1 MHASRSETHQHQKK
15 QRSRRLK
22 RLLTINIVMLFIIGS
37 LAVVYFVQRQ
47 DGTEKLD
54 IASGNGSGANT
65 SNSGDGNNAATE
77 NSNSSN
83 ASADGGTNSNSDAAT
98 NEAASD
104 SGTNADSSDEANQG
118 EQKPA
123 ADQESSDGADDSN
136 SGSGSAVTST
146 GSTPSDSITLSFA
159 GDVLLAATVE
169 NLMLKNGYDY
179 PYTYVQPFL
188 QKPDLMAV
196 NLETPVTTR
205 GTPAQKKQYVYKS
218 SPDALPALKASGID
232 VVNLANNHTMDQG
245 EEGLLDTIGH
255 LDSAAIPNMGAG
267 RDDAEAFKPVLLEA
281 KGISVAYIGLSRV
294 IPEGSWKAAKDHPGL
309 AETYDSTRAVK
320 AIQDAKKQADLVVV
334 MVHWGIE
341 REDNPN
347 DDQKRLAHEY
357 IDAGADLV
365 IGSHPH
371 TLQGFESYKGKWIAY
386 SLGNFIFPGM
396 PPDKTKDTG
405 VVDARCSVDGKCSLL
420 MHPMRANQS
429 QPAPLTGDEAAA
441 LLARISAIS
450 IHASI
455 DAAGN
460 VKPKE

>member
-1 MHASRSETHQHQKK
+1 MHASRSEKSQHQKK
-15 QRSRRLK
+15 QRRGRMRRL
-22 RLLTINIVMLFIIGS
+22 LAINIVMLLILGA
-37 LAVVYFVQRQ
+37 LAVVYVVQR
-47 DGTEKLD
+47 DGGTKKLD
-54 IASGNGSGANT
+54 VAAENGNATGT
-65 SNSGDGNNAATE
+65 NNAAASGDNAAATTGD
-77 NSNSSN
+77 NATSDDSSN
-83 ASADGGTNSNSDAAT
+83 
-98 NEAASD
+98 
-104 SGTNADSSDEANQG
+104 SGTNAEAG
-118 EQKPA
+118 HD
-123 ADQESSDGADDSN
+123 DQQAVSDGAD
-136 SGSGSAVTST
+136 GGAVTDTSSAP
-146 GSTPSDSITLSFA
+146 GDSITLSFA
-159 GDVLLAATVE
+159 GDVLLAAAVE
-169 NLMLKNGYDY
+169 NLMQKNGFDY

-188 QKPDLMAV
+188 QKPDFMAV

-205 GTPAQKKQYVYKS
+205 GTPAQNKQYVYKS

-232 VVNLANNHTMDQG
+232 LVNLANNHTMDQG
-245 EEGLLDTIGH
+245 EEGLLDTIEH
-255 LDSAAIPNMGAG
+255 LDSAGIPNMGAG

-294 IPEGSWKAAKDHPGL
+294 IPEGSWKAGKDHPGL

-320 AIQDAKKQADLVVV
+320 AIQEAKKQADLVVV

-347 DDQKRLAHEY
+347 ADQTRLAHEY

-396 PPDKTKDTG
+396 TPDKTKDTG

-420 MHPMRANQS
+420 MHPMRSNQS
-429 QPAPLTGDEAAA
+429 QPAPLKGEDAAA
-441 LLARISAIS
+441 LLKRISSIS

>member
-1 MHASRSETHQHQKK
+1 MHASRSEKRQHQKK
-15 QRSRRLK
+15 QRRGRLK
-22 RLLTINIVMLFIIGS
+22 RLLAINIVMLIILGA
-37 LAVVYFVQRQ
+37 LAVVYVMQR
-47 DGTEKLD
+47 DGGTKKLD
-54 IASGNGSGANT
+54 LAAENGNGNATASGNNDAAATSGNEA
-65 SNSGDGNNAATE
+65 SNSKA
-77 NSNSSN
+77 
-83 ASADGGTNSNSDAAT
+83 
-98 NEAASD
+98 D
-104 SGTNADSSDEANQG
+104 SGTNSEVDSNGNASNSGAGSNRTDGDAGAGGAGSDPDTGTGSAVADSSAT
-118 EQKPA
+118 
-123 ADQESSDGADDSN
+123 
-136 SGSGSAVTST
+136 SG
-146 GSTPSDSITLSFA
+146 DSITLSFA
-159 GDVLLAATVE
+159 GDVLLAAAVE
-169 NLMLKNGYDY
+169 NLMQKNGFDY
-179 PYTYVQPFL
+179 PYTYVKPFL

-205 GTPAQKKQYVYKS
+205 GTPALNKQYVYKS

-232 VVNLANNHTMDQG
+232 LANLANNHTMDQG
-245 EEGLLDTIGH
+245 EEGLLDTIEH
-255 LDSAAIPNMGAG
+255 LDSAGIPNMGAG

-294 IPEGSWKAAKDHPGL
+294 IPEGSWKAGKDHPGL

-320 AIQDAKKQADLVVV
+320 AIQEAKKQADLVVV

-347 DDQKRLAHEY
+347 ADQTRLAHEY

-396 PPDKTKDTG
+396 EPDKTKDTG
-405 VVDARCSVDGKCSLL
+405 VVDARCSVDGKCSLI
-420 MHPMRANQS
+420 MHPMRSNQS
-429 QPAPLTGDEAAA
+429 QPVPLEGEDAAA
-441 LLARISAIS
+441 LLKRISSIS
-450 IHASI
+450 IHASV